1 MGSFGYMSAI
11 NHGRANIESI
21 STHTQKKPTYC
32 PFAETDL
39 ENTTV
44 VLVCYEDWDM
54 TEQVNEVPSP
64 SPQNM
69 ERLM

>member
-1 MGSFGYMSAI
+1 MAGL
-11 NHGRANIESI
+11 I
-21 STHTQKKPTYC
+21 SSPFPHIHKKKPTYC

-44 VLVCYEDWDM
+44 VLVCNEDWDM

-64 SPQNM
+64 PPQNM